1 MDFYLQRKR
10 KKGKIL
16 LVFGHAVVF
25 DINKSGR
32 DSINAIYSRDDPLPW
47 AIHHHHQDMRLHSG
61 GKNFL
66 YTEILFSLQ
75 SWDFGTL
82 NIFFFFL
89 ITKSLQGIWFLLSR
103 SKGADLLALLC
114 WSVGGNKIHSK
125 KKKVNQKRIASRKS
139 IDIPFEFEKKTGFF
153 LLLLFLADW
162 NDFSYS
168 TFDYVR
174 RRRRCNY
181 NFIINIPMGRR
192 EKGYNNKIKKELRRE

>member
-1 MDFYLQRKR
+1 MQYTAET
-10 KKGKIL
+10 IL
-16 LVFGHAVVF
+16 CLERFIIITKTCAYIRMEKTFFIQKFSSLFKV
-25 DINKSGR
+25 
-32 DSINAIYSRDDPLPW
+32 
-47 AIHHHHQDMRLHSG
+47 
-61 GKNFL
+61 
-66 YTEILFSLQ
+66 EILALWTF
-75 SWDFGTL
+75 
-82 NIFFFFL
+82 FFFFL

-139 IDIPFEFEKKTGFF
+139 IDIPFEFEKKKTGFF

-168 TFDYVR
+168 TFDYIR